1 MVNSIFIFNKDKRV
15 VDTLSNNGDSPKSP
29 FFDDKYVQ
37 HLTTGAETFEFSTF
51 SNDRTSKYCVAGNYV
66 GFKYNNKVKMF
77 QIVETSEDHSEGQV
91 IKTCYCEV
99 AGLEL
104 INFVVRPMEM
114 PSANVKQFFES
125 VLQGTSWALGM
136 VDTALSTVKT
146 VKIDKPTNVYT
157 IIQDNLQDFN
167 CEIEFRVEMSGPR
180 VIGQY
185 IDIHQARGR
194 ETRKRFEYGVNV
206 SNVSKQIDIS
216 ELYTAMIGIGKGGL
230 DFKSVEWLSDKP
242 APKPK
247 NQDFIVN
254 PVAYEQWNKQ
264 GEQLIGVYENTECES
279 AAELLQLTWNTLVK
293 HSEPKFT
300 YNVATE
306 MIQGDEDEILLGD
319 TVYVIDNDYEPAL
332 HLSARVG
339 QLDISFTDHTK
350 NECILTNFKDVKSG
364 ILSLE
369 TIQAIIDGKFPISG
383 NEILDGTITG
393 DKIGPQQITGTLIK
407 ADTIEAKHISANQI
421 ETKHLRAGSITAE
434 KLTTGE
440 LITQSAQIKEGIID
454 KAQIKDG
461 AIDNAKIE
469 DASINAAKIQ
479 DAAIGTAQIADAAI
493 NNAKIGSL
501 AVGTANI
508 QNAAITNAKIKDLS
522 ADKITAGNIDA
533 ERLTAN
539 VIEAINA
546 SIGKIDADHITVG
559 KIDASDITT
568 GTLDAERLKASVI
581 EAINASI
588 GTATINSAKIGNLSA
603 DKITSGDIATDRL
616 KANAINAVN
625 ATVGNATINSAKIGN
640 LDASKITTGTL
651 NADRIGAGTITAN
664 KLNSEVINSV
674 SVNASNV
681 VADKIAA
688 GEIKVTDAN
697 ILDGTINGAKIAKAT
712 ISNAQIANATIES
725 AKIKSIDAQKI
736 TTGKLDTSKVTVSST
751 QGNLTIANNTLQIK
765 DNQATPQVRV
775 QLGQDATGDYGLIV
789 KDAKGQVMWDLTGAT
804 SNGIKDNAI
813 TTDKIKDE
821 SISSNKL
828 MIDEIWASEGF
839 INNFKAQDIDAD
851 RITTGTISGER
862 IDINGM
868 VSFNSLSTDMKESF
882 TQSGGKTFIDGGNI
896 LTQTLTGNQINT
908 RGFTARDNSGKTTL
922 SIDAETGRVAM
933 SGLVE
938 SYDFDETLSYGYRLT
953 PEGDAT
959 FNNAVVRGELI
970 TPEGG
975 VSNFGSSMNP
985 NILTGSSPHI
995 KSLTFGDWWEKIC
1008 NDVPSN
1014 DFEAGKE
1021 YTYRVFI
1028 DHPSSSGLNRVHAR
1042 VTIYKEDGSY
1052 TSVSGNPILEGQNG
1066 YSTVTFT
1073 VPEGTPK
1080 LAVGIDKNPA
1090 GADTPR
1096 PTIKYKEPKLEK
1108 GKVATNW
1115 CPHKTEKLDFVRFW
1129 AGSEYSNRDNAPF
1142 KVMSSGKIIATEGEF
1157 GGTFTGKLAIGNI
1170 HIEDTNNSKGSI
1182 DIKTNND
1189 VKTMIHLEEDNSYIN
1204 SNLAIGANFINL
1216 NPTDSI
1222 MDMRGRM
1229 NITNSSN
1236 ITTTLG
1242 NGNNTI
1248 ETTDGTNKFQ
1258 QRHSGGMFV
1267 FDSYSTQPTDFIF
1280 SKEANKKPVRM
1291 EVRGEL
1297 HARDKITMNNN
1308 ISIVARQDSGN
1319 SGFDFVVG

>member
-51 SNDRTSKYCVAGNYV
+51 SNDRTSKYCVVGNYV
-66 GFKYNNKVKMF
+66 GFKYNNKVKLF
-77 QIVETSEDHSEGQV
+77 QIVESSEEHNEGGV

-125 VLQGTSWALGM
+125 VLQGTPWSLGM

-216 ELYTAMIGIGKGGL
+216 ELYTAMIGIGKGGI

-264 GEQLIGVYENTECES
+264 GEQLLGVYENTECES
-279 AAELLQLTWNTLVK
+279 EAELLQLTWNALVK
-293 HSEPKFT
+293 HSVPKFT

-306 MIQGDEDEILLGD
+306 MIQGDEDEILIGD

-339 QLDISFTDHTK
+339 QLNLSFTDHTK

-393 DKIGPQQITGTLIK
+393 DKIGSEQITGTLIK
-407 ADTIEAKHISANQI
+407 ADAIEAKHISANQI

-440 LITQSAQIKEGIID
+440 LITESAQIKEGIIGT
-454 KAQIKDG
+454 AQIKDG

-469 DASINAAKIQ
+469 DASINSAKIQ
-479 DAAIGTAQIADAAI
+479 DLAVGTAQIADAAI
-493 NNAKIGSL
+493 NNAKIGAL
-501 AVGTANI
+501 AVGTAQI
-508 QNAAITNAKIKDLS
+508 QDAAITNAKIDNLS

-559 KIDASDITT
+559 NIDAGDITT
-568 GTLDAERLKASVI
+568 GTLDADLIKASVI

-664 KLNSEVINSV
+664 KLNSEVV
-674 SVNASNV
+674 STVSLNASNV

-688 GEIKVTDAN
+688 GDIKVGNAN
-697 ILDGTINGAKIAKAT
+697 IVDGTINGAKIAKAT
-712 ISNAQIANATIES
+712 ISNAQIADATIES
-725 AKIKSIDAQKI
+725 AKIKSINAQKI
-736 TTGKLDTSKVTVSST
+736 NAGTLDTTKVMVSST
-751 QGNLTIANNTLQIK
+751 QGNLTIANNTLQIR

-789 KDAKGQVMWDLTGAT
+789 KNAQGQVMWDLTGAT

-839 INNFKAQDIDAD
+839 IDNFKAQNIDATQ
-851 RITTGTISGER
+851 IKTGTISGER

-868 VSFNSLSTDMKESF
+868 VSFNSLNNDLQGSF
-882 TQSGGKTFIDGGNI
+882 ERDSNNKTWINGGNI
-896 LTQTLTGNQINT
+896 KTGTLTADKIDT
-908 RGFTARDNSGKTTL
+908 RGFEAKDNSGNTTF
-922 SIDAETGRVAM
+922 SIDKATGKVSL

-938 SYDFDETLSYGYRLT
+938 SMGFSDVEGNYTGYQLNPDGT
-953 PEGDAT
+953 AIL
-959 FNNAVVRGELI
+959 NNATVRGSVLLKNAGI
-970 TPEGG
+970 TDEGN
-975 VSNFGSSMNP
+975 SDNA
-985 NILTGSSPHI
+985 I
-995 KSLTFGDWWEKIC
+995 
-1008 NDVPSN
+1008 
-1014 DFEAGKE
+1014 
-1021 YTYRVFI
+1021 
-1028 DHPSSSGLNRVHAR
+1028 
-1042 VTIYKEDGSY
+1042 
-1052 TSVSGNPILEGQNG
+1052 
-1066 YSTVTFT
+1066 
-1073 VPEGTPK
+1073 
-1080 LAVGIDKNPA
+1080 
-1090 GADTPR
+1090 
-1096 PTIKYKEPKLEK
+1096 
-1108 GKVATNW
+1108 
-1115 CPHKTEKLDFVRFW
+1115 RFW
-1129 AGSEYSNRDNAPF
+1129 AGGATPSVAKF
-1142 KVMSSGKIIATEGEF
+1142 KVYQNGRVEATEGNF

-1189 VKTMIHLEEDNSYIN
+1189 AKTMIHLEEDNSYIH

-1216 NPTDSI
+1216 NPTGSI
-1222 MDMRGRM
+1222 MDMRGKL

-1236 ITTTLG
+1236 YTTTMG
-1242 NGNNTI
+1242 NGANI
-1248 ETTDGTNKFQ
+1248 LRTTDGTNEYM
-1258 QRHSGGMFV
+1258 QRYSNGRFV
-1267 FDSYSTQPTDFIF
+1267 FDSYGKQSTDYIF
-1280 SKEANKKPVRM
+1280 TKESDKAPVNV
-1291 EVRGEL
+1291 EVWGDL
-1297 HARDKITMNNN
+1297 KVRDKITMNNN
-1308 ISIVARQDSGN
+1308 ISIVARQDKGN